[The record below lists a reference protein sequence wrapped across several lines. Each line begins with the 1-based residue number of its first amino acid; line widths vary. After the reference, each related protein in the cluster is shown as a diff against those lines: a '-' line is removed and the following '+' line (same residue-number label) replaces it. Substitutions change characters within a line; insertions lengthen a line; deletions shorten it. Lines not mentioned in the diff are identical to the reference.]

1 MKCLYYLDISN
12 KLKKKITI
20 YQDEHN
26 IVIFCTK
33 KAEAKQE
40 LILLCFVLRVK
51 KLLRYG
57 QILSLTNFID
67 KKVI

>member
-40 LILLCFVLRVK
+40 LILFFCIIVK
-51 KLLRYG
+51 KFVG
-57 QILSLTNFID
+57 TWSNN
-67 KKVI
+67 V